1 MKPLHIVVNAGN
13 GCANVVFSRL
23 KEHLPI
29 HFTEMLD
36 AAGWRFSEWGTESY
50 ASGKQTGSRLRRYW
64 KLRRTWEL
72 PGMGISTAASSLSE
86 NGKFIEGYYM
96 VGLLAHTS

>member
-29 HFTEMLD
+29 HFTEMLMQPQRIMPQRITQQ
-36 AAGWRFSEWGTESY
+36 GQLLQEP
-50 ASGKQTGSRLRRYW
+50 
-64 KLRRTWEL
+64 L
-72 PGMGISTAASSLSE
+72 PAQP
-86 NGKFIEGYYM
+86 
-96 VGLLAHTS
+96 